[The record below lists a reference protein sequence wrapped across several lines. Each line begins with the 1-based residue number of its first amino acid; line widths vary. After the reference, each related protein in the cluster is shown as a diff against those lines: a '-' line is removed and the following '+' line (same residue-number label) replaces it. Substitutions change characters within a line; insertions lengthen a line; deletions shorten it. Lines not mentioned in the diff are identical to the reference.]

1 MDWGKKTDLTK
12 AKILKAAV
20 LGFVIGCAVFII
32 VLYLNERIV
41 FPLFSEGT
49 ESYEFRRLPYV
60 LIKCA
65 VCGVI
70 GGGLSAAGFALLR
83 KRI

>member
-32 VLYLNERIV
+32 VYI
-41 FPLFSEGT
+41 
-49 ESYEFRRLPYV
+49 
-60 LIKCA
+60 
-65 VCGVI
+65 
-70 GGGLSAAGFALLR
+70 
-83 KRI
+83 